1 MLTSGRTGRAGTC
14 GQSQFIPGLTPDVW
28 KGDPTQCG
36 WDKFSPFRLYVQCL
50 LRLCMYSTECG
61 SGKGLFVLATYLLL
75 WASRGCS
82 DLKACKLHLFKVDTL
97 DTQGHL
103 PWKLE
108 EKGPGAVSR
117 WWLWPQWWAGAAA
130 QPLLWARGLQR
141 IHVWATGP
149 GSGSGWSAEELQG
162 SRWGRT
168 GWTRKTKMSGPW
180 VTPLSETTNIR
191 KGHHIS
197 MTLPQWPKTQNPIP
211 SCQFQNRT
219 KEKSHCSPSREAH
232 P

>member
-97 DTQGHL
+97 DTQGNL

-117 WWLWPQWWAGAAA
+117 WWLWPQWWAAAAA

-149 GSGSGWSAEELQG
+149 GSGSGWSAGEPQG
-162 SRWGRT
+162 SRRKRT
-168 GWTRKTKMSGPW
+168 GWTQKTKMSGSW
-180 VTPLSETTNIR
+180 VHLWNCLHQKGPSQLHDFSLTAKTTE
-191 KGHHIS
+191 S
-197 MTLPQWPKTQNPIP
+197 YP
-211 SCQFQNRT
+211 SCHLQSMT
-219 KEKSHCSPSREAH
+219 KEKSQCSPRREAH